1 MFYDQYL
8 YLCNQKGIAPSRVAQ
23 DIGVSKTSVSRWK
36 DGATPNAEILAK
48 LADYFNVSTDFLLGK
63 TDIKKEPSPED
74 NLERAAAAFLK
85 VFLDRGIV
93 PDLSEKSLLI
103 VADIIAANMD
113 LVKKLTSK
121 DD

>member
-1 MFYDQYL
+1 MFYDQYVL
-8 YLCNQKGIAPSRVAQ
+8 LCNQKGMAPSRVAQ
-23 DIGVSKTSVSRWK
+23 NIGLSKAAVSHWK
-36 DGATPNAEILAK
+36 NGSTPNAEILAK
-48 LADYFNVSTDFLLGK
+48 LSDYFNVSTDFLLGK
-63 TDIKKEPSPED
+63 TDIKKEPSPET

-103 VADIIAANMD
+103 VADIVTANMD

-121 DD
+121 GD